1 VLCGVK
7 RMGLETPVVQGAVES
22 VGFFATPFGKVNLY
36 ITACLFIVLIIV
48 GLSQSVEQH
57 NLYPLADNTVL
68 KLVGADS
75 QIGQS
80 IDELESAPRPA
91 TTSGLWFKTFP
102 AVLWFWI
109 KFVFTIVANVWFMWF
124 FAYGLYQCFQMI
136 SNTSQLRSIIL
147 AGVTFAVIAILTGM
161 IIYNLSL
168 AGKCLVN
175 DRAKN
180 FNAQMA
186 NAYPLHGIV
195 KLAVHIFNKDLF
207 NKVADWTQTG
217 LGQAISNIPSAPDL
231 LNNSINITMNQTMN
245 RSNLLQ

>member
-1 VLCGVK
+1 
-7 RMGLETPVVQGAVES
+7 
-22 VGFFATPFGKVNLY
+22 
-36 ITACLFIVLIIV
+36 
-48 GLSQSVEQH
+48 
-57 NLYPLADNTVL
+57 
-68 KLVGADS
+68 
-75 QIGQS
+75 
-80 IDELESAPRPA
+80 
-91 TTSGLWFKTFP
+91 
-102 AVLWFWI
+102 
-109 KFVFTIVANVWFMWF
+109 MWF